1 MGGSRRKRNR
11 YSQRFC
17 CAAGWDF
24 EEEEETAGLL
34 LEAGHHET
42 YSKYKFLTVCSGL
55 GEEAEVNVMSHIGYS
70 P

>member
-1 MGGSRRKRNR
+1 VLVDAS
-11 YSQRFC
+11 F
-17 CAAGWDF
+17 F